1 MAKAPPRD
9 RVCANCE
16 YFQPDDDSPS
26 EIGECHRH
34 PPSVLSDPE
43 GGTFWAITPSPPDNW
58 CGEHKAK
65 H

>member
-1 MAKAPPRD
+1 MAKALQRD

-16 YFQPDDDSPS
+16 HFLPDDDDPS
-26 EIGECHRH
+26 GIGECHRH
-34 PPSVLSDPE
+34 PPNVLCDSE